1 MNKIKF
7 NILFCC
13 LCTLFFVSSSYGGV
27 HKYKLSLAYGIFSY
41 LFKNTDDDSQ
51 YICFVVKRS
60 SEITLSELDDR
71 YTSYAKKRSDIHE
84 KYRKLMTDSDEEGKP
99 LPTDEVSQHSEA
111 IDELEKKYGLY
122 PSRQS
127 NTVGQSWP
135 VKLRDEDRLESPY
148 LGLNE
153 TKVSKNISEVT
164 GSIESLIKKN
174 MPEDSFINGRE
185 LEESEEVIEH
195 LIKNEGEAI
204 SKIMKNIDLD
214 KLGELGELD
223 NSFELLSINADE
235 GKDKVFDKFEKQG
248 NFLISK
254 SVMNHPR

>member
-1 MNKIKF
+1 
-7 NILFCC
+7 
-13 LCTLFFVSSSYGGV
+13 
-27 HKYKLSLAYGIFSY
+27 

-71 YTSYAKKRSDIHE
+71 YTSYAKKRSDIRE

-99 LPTDEVSQHSEA
+99 LPTDGVSQHSEA

-135 VKLRDEDRLESPY
+135 VKLRDEDRLDSPN
-148 LGLNE
+148 LGTKK

-235 GKDKVFDKFEKQG
+235 GKEKVFDKFEKQG
-248 NFLISK
+248 NFLIYISL
-254 SVMNHPR
+254 MNHPH